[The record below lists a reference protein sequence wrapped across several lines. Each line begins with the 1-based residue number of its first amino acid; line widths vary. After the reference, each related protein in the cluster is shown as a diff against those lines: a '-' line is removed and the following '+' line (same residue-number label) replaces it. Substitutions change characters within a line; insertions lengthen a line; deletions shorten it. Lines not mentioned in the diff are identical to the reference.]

1 LAAVPVAVA
10 LGMFRRSARTRWLLA
25 LAAIVVLV
33 ASGAVQPYAD
43 AASRTPLAVM
53 SRVVR
58 DALHGLVPVVAIAG
72 AILAAT
78 RRVAPAAAVPIFA
91 LATGWL
97 VMFPYS
103 QDVYFHYVTPLLA
116 LAVLAVAQPGW
127 GSAVVGALFLAY
139 AVAQHSIGI
148 MAPAS
153 RMVPLDLARGGPL
166 VTPRTN
172 AMYDRLVSLIGAHA
186 HGRYI
191 YATPDSPD
199 VYFLSGYL
207 NPTPTMYEAFDPP
220 TDRARAIP
228 PLLDAS
234 GVTVVVIARQRYV
247 SGPVD
252 PALAA
257 ALDRQF
263 PQSDT
268 VGWYVVR
275 WR

>member
-1 LAAVPVAVA
+1 
-10 LGMFRRSARTRWLLA
+10 
-25 LAAIVVLV
+25 
-33 ASGAVQPYAD
+33 
-43 AASRTPLAVM
+43 
-53 SRVVR
+53 
-58 DALHGLVPVVAIAG
+58 
-72 AILAAT
+72 
-78 RRVAPAAAVPIFA
+78 
-91 LATGWL
+91 
-97 VMFPYS
+97 
-103 QDVYFHYVTPLLA
+103 
-116 LAVLAVAQPGW
+116 VLAVAQPGW
-127 GSAVVGALFLAY
+127 GSAVVGVLFLVY
-139 AVAQHSIGI
+139 AVAQHSLGI

-153 RMVPLDLARGGPL
+153 HMVRLDTPRGGPL
-166 VTPRTN
+166 VTPKAN
-172 AMYDRLVSLIGAHA
+172 AMYGRLVSLIAAHA
-186 HGRYI
+186 HGRFI

-220 TDRARAIP
+220 MDRARAIP

-234 GVTVVVIARQRYV
+234 GVTVAVIARQRYV

-257 ALDRQF
+257 VLEQQF

>member
-1 LAAVPVAVA
+1 
-10 LGMFRRSARTRWLLA
+10 
-25 LAAIVVLV
+25 
-33 ASGAVQPYAD
+33 
-43 AASRTPLAVM
+43 
-53 SRVVR
+53 
-58 DALHGLVPVVAIAG
+58 
-72 AILAAT
+72 
-78 RRVAPAAAVPIFA
+78 
-91 LATGWL
+91 
-97 VMFPYS
+97 
-103 QDVYFHYVTPLLA
+103 
-116 LAVLAVAQPGW
+116 
-127 GSAVVGALFLAY
+127 
-139 AVAQHSIGI
+139 
-148 MAPAS
+148 
-153 RMVPLDLARGGPL
+153 MVPLDLARGGPL

-252 PALAA
+252 SALAA